1 MPSIIHFKSLKS
13 LPVLQGQYR
22 LQKGSSE
29 GWLSSQLLAF
39 TCCSARVSNQV
50 PMTLPAWRL
59 GQIADIPAK
68 SEGTVLKGWFIQWK
82 IACIFM
88 FITHRFDLLFFIV
101 SISLMYIISNRVFF
115 CFWVPFPRGN
125 TCIIQQCCVSQLY
138 RGAMKDWRQGTKPRA
153 PFPPLIAIMPS
164 LGTS

>member
-1 MPSIIHFKSLKS
+1 MHFKSLQS

-68 SEGTVLKGWFIQWK
+68 SKGTVLKGWFIQWK

-88 FITHRFDLLFFIV
+88 FITHQFDLLFFMFL
-101 SISLMYIISNRVFF
+101 SLWCISPQIVFF
-115 CFWVPFPRGN
+115 LFLGSFPQRKHLHH
-125 TCIIQQCCVSQLY
+125 TPSCIGGPWKTRDKALNPGHHSRRWL
-138 RGAMKDWRQGTKPRA
+138 R
-153 PFPPLIAIMPS
+153 
-164 LGTS
+164 